1 MQTGLKP
8 FFIHFFVA
16 VFFVIASVAYFSPVL
31 QGKILYQ
38 NDIAQYTG
46 MAKEQNDFRKKQEKN
61 PIGRI
66 VLLEACQPTN

>member
-16 VFFVIASVAYFSPVL
+16 VFFIIASVAYFSPVL

-46 MAKEQNDFRKKQEKN
+46 MAKEQNDFRKKN
-61 PIGRI
+61 RRRT
-66 VLLEACQPTN
+66 LLDE